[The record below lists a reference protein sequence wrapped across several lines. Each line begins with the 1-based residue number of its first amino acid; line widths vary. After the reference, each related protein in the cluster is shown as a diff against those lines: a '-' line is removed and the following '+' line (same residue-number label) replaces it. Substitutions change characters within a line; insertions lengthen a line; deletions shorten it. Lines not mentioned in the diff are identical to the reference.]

1 MRRRHLTLDLLRWS
15 AMRPIGPAVRKLAR
29 AGVAAT
35 KTAPG
40 CLVCLSSDTSFQVVA
55 SPRTGRQMTAI
66 VCANCGYTHLPENA
80 HDYTESTSTKSLGV
94 APRVGTKDRTG
105 REFGMA
111 QMGAEVL
118 GRRKLSVLIYGV
130 GRSQDNVH
138 IGKLPEVDRVAI
150 GDIMKI
156 RDDAEFV
163 DISKPAADRFDI
175 VVACEVIEH
184 FTDPRPDFEQLF
196 GYVAEDGVLICSTNI
211 NDGVRLE
218 RQAYIFG
225 RGHTSYYTPEALRT
239 IASAQGVRV
248 DFRVPLSG
256 TGPAGPRKR
265 YVIVTRSDAVM
276 DSVSNYFGR
285 HQYAPSESPTLTRR
299 PGRRR
304 AAAQA
309 GKTPSAPA

>member
-1 MRRRHLTLDLLRWS
+1 
-15 AMRPIGPAVRKLAR
+15 MRPIGPAIRKLAR
-29 AGVAAT
+29 SGIAAT
-35 KTAPG
+35 KSAPD
-40 CLVCLSSDTSFQVVA
+40 CLVCLSSDTNLSVVV

-66 VCANCGYTHLPENA
+66 VCSNCGYAHLPENA

-94 APRVGTKDRTG
+94 APRVGTKNRTG
-105 REFGMA
+105 REFGMT
-111 QMGAEVL
+111 QMAVEVL

-130 GRSQDNVH
+130 GRSLDNLH
-138 IGKLPEVDRVAI
+138 IAKLPEVDRVAI

-156 RDDAEFV
+156 REDAEFV

-184 FTDPRPDFEQLF
+184 FTDPRPDFEALF
-196 GYVAEDGVLICSTNI
+196 GYFGDDGVLICSTNI
-211 NDGVRLE
+211 NDGMRLE

-265 YVIVTRSDAVM
+265 YVIFTRSDAVM

-285 HQYAPSESPTLTRR
+285 RQYAPSESPTLTRSR
-299 PGRRR
+299 GRRH

-309 GKTPSAPA
+309 GKTPSAQA